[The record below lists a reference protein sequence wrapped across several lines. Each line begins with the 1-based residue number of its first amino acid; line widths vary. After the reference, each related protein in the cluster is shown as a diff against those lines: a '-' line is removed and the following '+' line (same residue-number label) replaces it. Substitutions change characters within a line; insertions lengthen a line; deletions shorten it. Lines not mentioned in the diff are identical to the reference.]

1 MNAGDE
7 ADFRNF
13 AESNMRNLRR
23 TAFLLCG
30 DWHHADDVVQNVLS
44 KLYCKWSKIQQRE
57 RVDAYVRT
65 MLVRATFDRQRR
77 LSWHREITSAQPPEM
92 PSGDNNQIED
102 RIVLLD
108 ALAKMPPRQRAVLV
122 LRFWDDLDIAD
133 TAAALGCSEGTVKSQ
148 TARGLIHLR
157 ALLSHPEPLAGSQPT
172 KGKFS

>member
-13 AESNMRNLRR
+13 AESNMRSLRR

-30 DWHHADDVVQNVLS
+30 DWHHADDVVQTVLTT
-44 KLYCKWSKIQQRE
+44 LYRNWPRIQRRE

-65 MLVRATFDRQRR
+65 MLVRATFDRRRR
-77 LSWHREITSAQPPEM
+77 LSWRREITSAEPPET
-92 PSGDNNQIED
+92 PSDHDLHIED
-102 RIVLLD
+102 RIVLLA

-122 LRFWDDLDIAD
+122 LRFWDDLDVAD

-148 TARGLIHLR
+148 TARGLTHLR
-157 ALLSHPEPLAGSQPT
+157 ALLSESENLAGSRP
-172 KGKFS
+172 KGRFS